1 MDIWYYTIKYICSY
15 KYVARTA
22 HFEEKYESISK
33 VESWIH
39 KKQFFETAQF
49 LQQTLSTPSLMK
61 FLMPK

>member
-33 VESWIH
+33 LESCIH
-39 KKQFFETAQF
+39 MKQFFETGAVS
-49 LQQTLSTPSLMK
+49 STDIEFAKLNEI
-61 FLMPK
+61 LNT